1 MAPEQIRSED
11 VDHRADIF
19 ATGVVFYELLSGRKA
34 FASLARVRLRSR
46 RPRRSSPRLRRPHL
60 LRDRPVAR
68 FHRQRLP
75 TERKATIARART
87 FTAAGSAES
96 FNDFAFTVGSLNV
109 ASGAFG
115 LKANIAG
122 SLLVTFNVLF
132 RLNDAGVQTKV
143 TPLVG
148 LEYGF

>member
-1 MAPEQIRSED
+1 VAYQWNGRSVLAGDVTTNVKGDLPGELSYVVGADVGIEKRVSIAFDVLGRHSTAAPR
-11 VDHRADIF
+11 
-19 ATGVVFYELLSGRKA
+19 LSG
-34 FASLARVRLRSR
+34 S
-46 RPRRSSPRLRRPHL
+46 
-60 LRDRPVAR
+60 
-68 FHRQRLP
+68 
-75 TERKATIARART
+75 T
-87 FTAAGSAES
+87 FTAAESPAGS
-96 FNDFAFTVGSLNV
+96 FNDIAFTVGSLNA